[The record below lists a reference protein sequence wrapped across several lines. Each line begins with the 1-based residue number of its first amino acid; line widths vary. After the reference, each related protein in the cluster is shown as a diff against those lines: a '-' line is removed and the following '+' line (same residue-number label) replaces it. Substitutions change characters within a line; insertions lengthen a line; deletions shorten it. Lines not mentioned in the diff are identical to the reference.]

1 MGNKNQN
8 AAGAAKNPNN
18 PVPNNGTAGEVNTGV
33 GSTTPENNVEKKE
46 LTIDVDSVKDGETME
61 IENTVVTFKKEAK
74 TNVKTEKT
82 HGTNVAQVKRGIT
95 VIREYSRETH
105 GENFADLAHEFAS
118 NHGGDVEVK

>member
-1 MGNKNQN
+1 MGKRNT
-8 AAGAAKNPNN
+8 AGVVSNPA
-18 PVPNNGTAGEVNTGV
+18 PNIGAGTAGEANTGDS
-33 GSTTPENNVEKKE
+33 STTPANNGEKKE

-61 IENTVVTFKKEAK
+61 IENTVVIFKKEAK

-82 HGTNVAQVKRGIT
+82 NGINVAQVKRGNT
-95 VIREYSRETH
+95 VVREYSRDTH